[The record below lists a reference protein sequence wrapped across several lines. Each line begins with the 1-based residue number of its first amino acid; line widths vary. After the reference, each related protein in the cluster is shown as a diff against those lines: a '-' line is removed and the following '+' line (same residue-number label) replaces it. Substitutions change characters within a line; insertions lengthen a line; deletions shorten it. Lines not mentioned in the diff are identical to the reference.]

1 MKVSID
7 LNEELLEALAQVQA
21 SHFAYDC
28 ACDNDNGEDINGMYA
43 QAWLDGAKYVFQLV
57 K

>member
-1 MKVSID
+1 MKVSIE

-28 ACDNDNGEDINGMYA
+28 SCDNDNGEDINGMYA